1 MEQHLTRPLADQSP
15 ESDVGTEAGGVRSS
29 LGSCWS
35 CQGPVVAG
43 TLFCSTCQA
52 IQPPGQ
58 LDHFERFGLA
68 SGFDLDTPTLDRRYF
83 DCQRLL
89 HPDRFAMRTA
99 REKALSQQQSVC
111 VNEAYETLKDPLKR
125 ADYLVHL
132 RGAGVLP
139 EGCTLVNDQEL
150 LTETMELREALSE
163 AEHPEDV
170 DKLADRATSD
180 IQACIETLSEVFHS
194 DDLETACRL
203 TTRLKYL
210 RKLLEECR
218 HHRARMEHRE

>member
-1 MEQHLTRPLADQSP
+1 MQQTVRRAAGQPVKP
-15 ESDVGTEAGGVRSS
+15 GGEAVHGRVN
-29 LGSCWS
+29 SCWS
-35 CQGPVVAG
+35 CQGPVAEG
-43 TLFCSTCQA
+43 GLFCATCKA
-52 IQPPGQ
+52 VQPPGQ
-58 LDHFERFGLA
+58 IDHFARFA
-68 SGFDLDTPTLDRRYF
+68 MPPAFDVEGAALDRRYF
-83 DCQRLL
+83 ESQRLL

-99 REKALSQQQSVC
+99 REKAFSQQQSVC

-163 AEHPEDV
+163 AQSPEDV
-170 DKLADRATSD
+170 DALDRRATAD
-180 IQACIETLSEVFHS
+180 IRACIDALSDAFRS
-194 DDLETACRL
+194 DDLEGACRL

-218 HHRARMEHRE
+218 QHRGRLERRE

>member
-1 MEQHLTRPLADQSP
+1 MEQTLRAQ
-15 ESDVGTEAGGVRSS
+15 AGQHEETDANSGRRETWP
-29 LGSCWS
+29 CWS
-35 CQGPVVAG
+35 CQGPVG
-43 TLFCSTCQA
+43 GGNLFCPTCKV

-58 LDHFERFGLA
+58 LDHFARFGMPA
-68 SGFDLDTPTLDRRYF
+68 VFDVDSAALDQRYF

-150 LTETMELREALSE
+150 LTETMELREALAE
-163 AEHPEDV
+163 AERPEDV
-170 DKLADRATSD
+170 DALDERATAD
-180 IQACIETLSEVFHS
+180 IQYCVDSLSETFS
-194 DDLETACRL
+194 AGDLEGACRL

-218 HHRARMEHRE
+218 HHRARLENRE

>member
-1 MEQHLTRPLADQSP
+1 MQQTLSP
-15 ESDVGTEAGGVRSS
+15 MVERSAATDASRRDVHP
-29 LGSCWS
+29 CWS
-35 CQGPVVAG
+35 CQGPVG
-43 TLFCSTCQA
+43 GGNLFCSTCKA
-52 IQPPGQ
+52 VQPPGQ
-58 LDHFERFGLA
+58 LDHFARFSLIPE
-68 SGFDLDTPTLDRRYF
+68 FDLESPELDRRYF
-83 DCQRLL
+83 DCQRML
-89 HPDRFAMRTA
+89 HPDRFAMRTP

-163 AEHPEDV
+163 ANSPEDV
-170 DKLADRATSD
+170 DVLDRRATDD
-180 IQACIETLSEVFHS
+180 IQYCINALSKIFRS
-194 DDLETACRL
+194 DDLEGACRL

-218 HHRARMEHRE
+218 HHRARMENRE

>member
-1 MEQHLTRPLADQSP
+1 MEQTLRPLAGQS
-15 ESDVGTEAGGVRSS
+15 EQSGADEAGRPVNP
-29 LGSCWS
+29 CWS
-35 CQGPVVAG
+35 CQGPVG
-43 TLFCSTCQA
+43 EGSLFCSTCKA
-52 IQPPGQ
+52 VQPPGQ
-58 LDHFERFGLA
+58 LDHFARFGVPSEFEMDSA
-68 SGFDLDTPTLDRRYF
+68 ALDRSYF

-89 HPDRFAMRTA
+89 HPDRYAMRTA

-150 LTETMELREALSE
+150 LTESMELREALAE
-163 AEHPEDV
+163 AETSEDV
-170 DKLADRATSD
+170 DALDERATAD
-180 IQACIETLSEVFHS
+180 IRYCVDALSETFRA
-194 DDLETACRL
+194 DDLEGACRL

-218 HHRARMEHRE
+218 HRRARLENRE

>member
-1 MEQHLTRPLADQSP
+1 MQQILSQP
-15 ESDVGTEAGGVRSS
+15 AGQPVEPGAEEVR
-29 LGSCWS
+29 GQVNSCWS
-35 CQGPVVAG
+35 CQGPVVEG
-43 TLFCSTCQA
+43 SLFCSTCKA
-52 IQPPGQ
+52 VQPPGQ
-58 LDHFERFGLA
+58 LDHFARFGMP
-68 SGFDLDTPTLDRRYF
+68 SEFDLNGAALDQQYF
-83 DCQRLL
+83 DHQRML

-132 RGAGVLP
+132 RGSGVLP

-150 LTETMELREALSE
+150 LTETMELREALSD
-163 AEHPEDV
+163 AESPEDV
-170 DKLADRATSD
+170 DALDQRANADIRACMDALAENFRSN
-180 IQACIETLSEVFHS
+180 
-194 DDLETACRL
+194 DLEGACRL

-218 HHRARMEHRE
+218 HHRARLENRE

>member
-1 MEQHLTRPLADQSP
+1 MET
-15 ESDVGTEAGGVRSS
+15 VAGGACGQVNP
-29 LGSCWS
+29 CWS
-35 CQGPVVAG
+35 CQGPVREG
-43 TLFCSTCQA
+43 SLFCSTCKA
-52 IQPPGQ
+52 VQPPGQ
-58 LDHFERFGLA
+58 LDHFARFGLR
-68 SGFDLDTPTLDRRYF
+68 SEFELETGSLDRRYF

-89 HPDRFAMRTA
+89 HPDRFAMRGP

-132 RGAGVLP
+132 RGSGVLP

-163 AEHPEDV
+163 AESPEDV
-170 DKLADRATSD
+170 DILDQRAAAD
-180 IQACIETLSEVFHS
+180 IQQCIDALSEVFRS
-194 DDLETACRL
+194 DDLESACRL

-210 RKLLEECR
+210 RKLSEECR
-218 HHRARMEHRE
+218 HHRARIEHRE

>member
-1 MEQHLTRPLADQSP
+1 MEQTLRPLAGQP
-15 ESDVGTEAGGVRSS
+15 EKSGADEACLPVNP
-29 LGSCWS
+29 CWS
-35 CQGPVVAG
+35 CRGPVG
-43 TLFCSTCQA
+43 EGSLFCATCKA
-52 IQPPGQ
+52 VQPPGQ
-58 LDHFERFGLA
+58 LDHFARFDMA
-68 SGFDLDTPTLDRRYF
+68 SVFDVDSAALDRRYF
-83 DCQRLL
+83 SCQRLL
-89 HPDRFAMRTA
+89 HPDRFATRTA

-150 LTETMELREALSE
+150 LTETMELREALAE
-163 AEHPEDV
+163 AESPEDV
-170 DKLADRATSD
+170 NALEQRAAAD
-180 IQACIETLSEVFHS
+180 IQYCVDALSEIFRT
-194 DDLETACRL
+194 DDLEGACRL

-218 HHRARMEHRE
+218 HHRARMENRE